1 MDKNKIVA
9 ALDIGTTKI
18 CAMVGRMNQFGK
30 LEILGLGKCQSEGVT
45 RGLITNIEKTTQ
57 GILKAVEEAS
67 NQSGVDIKV
76 VNVGIAGQY
85 IKSSTH
91 KGSIMRDNP
100 DEMIS
105 VEDVERITND
115 MYKLVM
121 PPGVQI
127 IHVMPQ
133 DYVVDNEREIKD
145 PVGMVGSRVEA
156 DFHVI
161 AARTDAVANILR
173 SVHKAGLEI
182 ENIVL
187 EPIASSMAVLMP
199 EEKEAGVVLVD
210 IGGGTTDIAMFYEG
224 IIRHTSVIPF
234 GGYIVTNDIK
244 QGCMLMTTD
253 AEKLKVKFGCAMASQ
268 AKRNEVVSIAGLK
281 NRPHKEISVINLAY
295 IIEARMEEIIDIVFA
310 EIVSSK
316 FIDKMSQG
324 VVLTGGGAQ
333 LNYLKELFEMRT
345 GLECRLGYPTEHL
358 GKSKLEVMKNPMFS
372 TAIGLVMAGFKSVD
386 ERENQYSIK
395 RENSSRV
402 VDHSSPFGRK
412 TPSPVEQPKMIK
424 PTMLSKL
431 FENTRRFLTDDF
443 KDPDYPTQP

>member
-1 MDKNKIVA
+1 MDKDKIVA

-18 CAMVGRMNQFGK
+18 CAIVGRMNQHGR
-30 LEILGLGKCQSEGVT
+30 LEILGMGKCQSEGVT

-57 GILKAVEEAS
+57 GILKAIEDAS
-67 NQSGVDIKV
+67 LQSGVDIKV

-91 KGSIMRDNP
+91 KGSIIRDNP
-100 DEMIS
+100 QDTIS
-105 VEDVERITND
+105 VEDVERLTND

-133 DYVVDNEREIKD
+133 DYTVDNEINVKD
-145 PVGMVGSRVEA
+145 PVGMVGSRLEA

-161 AARTDAVANILR
+161 AARTDAVSNIIR
-173 SVHKAGLEI
+173 SVHKANLEI

-224 IIRHTSVIPF
+224 IIRHTAVIPF
-234 GGYIVTNDIK
+234 GGSIVTNDIK
-244 QGCMLMTTD
+244 TGCMLLPQD
-253 AEKLKVKFGCAMASQ
+253 AEKLKIKFGFAMAAQ
-268 AKRNEVVSIAGLK
+268 AQSNQIVSIPGLK
-281 NRPHKEISVINLAY
+281 NRPAKEISVKNLAF

-310 EIVSSK
+310 EIVSSR
-316 FIDKMSQG
+316 FVDKMTQG

-333 LNYLKELFEMRT
+333 LNALKELFEMRT

-358 GKSKLEVMKNPMFS
+358 GKSKLEAMKNPMFS

-386 ERENQYSIK
+386 DRENNYTIVKQNVIK
-395 RENSSRV
+395 TPPA
-402 VDHSSPFGRK
+402 PFGRQ
-412 TPSPVEQPKMIK
+412 E
-424 PTMLSKL
+424 
-431 FENTRRFLTDDF
+431 
-443 KDPDYPTQP
+443 PTQKESRTADLLSNLFKKTKEFLYDDIKSSDY

>member
-1 MDKNKIVA
+1 MDKDKIVA

-18 CAMVGRMNQFGK
+18 CAIVGKMNQHGR
-30 LEILGLGKCQSEGVT
+30 LEILGMGRCNSEGVT

-57 GILKAVEEAS
+57 GIQKAIEEAS
-67 NQSGVDIKV
+67 QQSGVDIKV

-91 KGSIMRDNP
+91 KGSIMRENAQD
-100 DEMIS
+100 MIGF
-105 VEDVERITND
+105 EDVEKLTND

-121 PPGVQI
+121 PAGVQI

-133 DYVVDNEREIKD
+133 DYSVDNEFGVKD
-145 PVGMVGSRVEA
+145 PVGMVGSRLEA

-161 AARTDAVANILR
+161 AARTDAVSNIIR
-173 SVHKAGLEI
+173 SVHKANLEI

-224 IIRHTSVIPF
+224 IIRHTAVIPF
-234 GGYIVTNDIK
+234 GGSIVTNDIK
-244 QGCMLMTTD
+244 SGCMLLPQD
-253 AEKLKVKFGCAMASQ
+253 AEKLKCKFGYAMAAQ
-268 AKRNEVVSIAGLK
+268 AHTNQIVSIPGLK
-281 NRPHKEISVINLAY
+281 NRPPKEISVKNLAY
-295 IIEARMEEIIDIVFA
+295 IIEARMEEIIDIVFS
-310 EIVSSK
+310 EIVSSR
-316 FIDKMSQG
+316 FVDKMTQG

-333 LNYLKELFEMRT
+333 LNALKDLFEMRT

-358 GKSKLEVMKNPMFS
+358 GKSKLEAMKNPMFS

-386 ERENQYSIK
+386 ERENQYATARTQNVI
-395 RENSSRV
+395 RQQAT
-402 VDHSSPFGRK
+402 FGR
-412 TPSPVEQPKMIK
+412 TEQPQKEPSKSPTDLLSSLFKKTRELLYDDIK
-424 PTMLSKL
+424 GS
-431 FENTRRFLTDDF
+431 
-443 KDPDYPTQP
+443 DY

>member
-1 MDKNKIVA
+1 MDKDKIVA

-18 CAMVGRMNQFGK
+18 CAMVGRMNQHGR
-30 LEILGLGKCQSEGVT
+30 LEILGMGRCQSEGVT

-57 GILKAVEEAS
+57 GISRAIEDAAV
-67 NQSGVDIKV
+67 QSGVDIKV

-91 KGSIMRDNP
+91 KGSMMRDNP
-100 DEMIS
+100 AEMIS
-105 VEDVERITND
+105 VEDVERLTND

-133 DYVVDNEREIKD
+133 NYSVDNEINVKD
-145 PVGMVGSRVEA
+145 PVGMVGSRLEA

-161 AARTDAVANILR
+161 AARTDAVSNILR
-173 SVHKAGLEI
+173 SVHKANLEI

-224 IIRHTSVIPF
+224 IIRHTAVIPF
-234 GGYIVTNDIK
+234 GGAIVTNDIK
-244 QGCMLMTTD
+244 SGCMLLPQD
-253 AEKLKVKFGCAMASQ
+253 AEKLKIKFGFAMASQ
-268 AKRNEVVSIAGLK
+268 AQGNQIVSIPGLK
-281 NRPHKEISVINLAY
+281 NRPAKEISVKNLAY

-310 EIVSSK
+310 EIVSSR
-316 FIDKMSQG
+316 FIDHMSQG

-333 LNYLKELFEMRT
+333 LNALKDLFEMRT

-358 GKSKLEVMKNPMFS
+358 GKSKLEAMKNPMFS

-386 ERENQYSIK
+386 DRENQYNVVRQANVARTASGHLRPDPSLREPRQTPANLLSDLFRRTKEFLYDDIK
-395 RENSSRV
+395 SN
-402 VDHSSPFGRK
+402 
-412 TPSPVEQPKMIK
+412 
-424 PTMLSKL
+424 
-431 FENTRRFLTDDF
+431 
-443 KDPDYPTQP
+443 DY

>member
-1 MDKNKIVA
+1 MDKDKIVA

-18 CAMVGRMNQFGK
+18 CAIVGKMNQHGR
-30 LEILGLGKCQSEGVT
+30 LEILGMGRCNSEGVT

-57 GILKAVEEAS
+57 GIQKAIEEAS
-67 NQSGVDIKV
+67 QQSGVNIKI

-91 KGSIMRDNP
+91 KGSIMRENAQ
-100 DEMIS
+100 EMVS
-105 VEDVERITND
+105 VDDVEKLTND

-121 PPGVQI
+121 PAGVQI

-133 DYVVDNEREIKD
+133 DYTVDNEYGIKD
-145 PVGMVGSRVEA
+145 PVGMVGSRLEA

-161 AARTDAVANILR
+161 AARTDAVSNILR
-173 SVHKAGLEI
+173 SVDKANLEI

-224 IIRHTSVIPF
+224 IIRHTAVIPF
-234 GGYIVTNDIK
+234 GGSIVTNDIK
-244 QGCMLMTTD
+244 SGCMLLPQD
-253 AEKLKVKFGCAMASQ
+253 AEKLKIKFGYAMAAQ
-268 AKRNEVVSIAGLK
+268 AQTNQIVSIPGLK
-281 NRPHKEISVINLAY
+281 NRPPKEISVKNLAY
-295 IIEARMEEIIDIVFA
+295 IIEARMEEIIDIVFS
-310 EIVSSK
+310 EIVSSR
-316 FIDKMSQG
+316 FVDKMTQG

-333 LNYLKELFEMRT
+333 LNALKELFEMRT

-358 GKSKLEVMKNPMFS
+358 GKSKLEAMKNPMFS

-386 ERENQYSIK
+386 ERENQY
-395 RENSSRV
+395 NSTR
-402 VDHSSPFGRK
+402 
-412 TPSPVEQPKMIK
+412 
-424 PTMLSKL
+424 
-431 FENTRRFLTDDF
+431 NTRRMSPPDPETLKPVKETKSTTSLITDLF
-443 KDPDYPTQP
+443 KKTRELLYDDIKGADYN

>member
-1 MDKNKIVA
+1 MDKDKIVA

-18 CAMVGRMNQFGK
+18 CAIVGRMNQHGR
-30 LEILGLGKCQSEGVT
+30 LEILGMGRCQSEGVT

-57 GILKAVEEAS
+57 GIVKAIEDAS
-67 NQSGVDIKV
+67 IQSGVDIKV

-100 DEMIS
+100 QEMVS
-105 VEDVERITND
+105 VEDVERLTND

-133 DYVVDNEREIKD
+133 DYTVDNETEVKD
-145 PVGMVGSRVEA
+145 PVGMVGSRLEA

-161 AARTDAVANILR
+161 AARTDAVSNIIR
-173 SVHKAGLEI
+173 SVHKANLEI

-224 IIRHTSVIPF
+224 IIRHTAVIPF
-234 GGYIVTNDIK
+234 GGSIVTNDIK
-244 QGCMLMTTD
+244 TGCMLLPQD
-253 AEKLKVKFGCAMASQ
+253 AEKLKIKFGYAMAAQ
-268 AKRNEVVSIAGLK
+268 AQNNQIVSIPGLK
-281 NRPHKEISVINLAY
+281 NRPPKEISVKNLAF

-310 EIVSSK
+310 EIVSSR

-333 LNYLKELFEMRT
+333 LNSLKDLFEMRT

-358 GKSKLEVMKNPMFS
+358 GKSKIEAMKNPMFS

-386 ERENQYSIK
+386 DRENHY
-395 RENSSRV
+395 NV
-402 VDHSSPFGRK
+402 VRQNVVKTMPFGRQEPAVKEVK
-412 TPSPVEQPKMIK
+412 THAADLISNLFKKTKEFLYDDIK
-424 PTMLSKL
+424 S
-431 FENTRRFLTDDF
+431 TD
-443 KDPDYPTQP
+443 Y

>member
-1 MDKNKIVA
+1 MDKDKIVA

-18 CAMVGRMNQFGK
+18 CAIVGRMNQHGR
-30 LEILGLGKCQSEGVT
+30 LEILGMGKCQSEGVT

-57 GILKAVEEAS
+57 GILKAIEDAS
-67 NQSGVDIKV
+67 QQSGVDIKV

-91 KGSIMRDNP
+91 KGSIIRDNP
-100 DEMIS
+100 QDTIS
-105 VEDVERITND
+105 VEDVERLTND

-133 DYVVDNEREIKD
+133 DYTVDNEINVKD
-145 PVGMVGSRVEA
+145 PVGMVGSRLEA

-161 AARTDAVANILR
+161 AARTDAVSNIIR
-173 SVHKAGLEI
+173 SVHKANLEI

-224 IIRHTSVIPF
+224 IIRHTAVIPF
-234 GGYIVTNDIK
+234 GGSIVTNDIK
-244 QGCMLMTTD
+244 TGCMLLPQD
-253 AEKLKVKFGCAMASQ
+253 AEKLKIKFGFAMAAQ
-268 AKRNEVVSIAGLK
+268 AQSNQIVSIPGLK
-281 NRPHKEISVINLAY
+281 NRPAKEISVKNLAF

-310 EIVSSK
+310 EIVSSR
-316 FIDKMSQG
+316 FVDKMTQG

-333 LNYLKELFEMRT
+333 LNALKELFEMRT

-358 GKSKLEVMKNPMFS
+358 GKSKLEAMKNPMFS

-386 ERENQYSIK
+386 DRENNYTIVKQNVIK
-395 RENSSRV
+395 TPPA
-402 VDHSSPFGRK
+402 PFGRQ
-412 TPSPVEQPKMIK
+412 E
-424 PTMLSKL
+424 
-431 FENTRRFLTDDF
+431 
-443 KDPDYPTQP
+443 PTQKESRTADLLSNLFKKTKEFLYDDIKSSDY

>member
-1 MDKNKIVA
+1 LPENLIEKQNMDKDKIVA

-18 CAMVGRMNQFGK
+18 CAIVGRMNQHGR
-30 LEILGLGKCQSEGVT
+30 LEILGMGRCNSEGVT

-57 GILKAVEEAS
+57 GILKAIEDAS
-67 NQSGVDIKV
+67 QQSMVDIKV

-91 KGSIMRDNP
+91 KGSIMRDNAH
-100 DEMIS
+100 DMIS
-105 VEDVERITND
+105 VEDVERLTND

-121 PPGVQI
+121 PHGVQI

-133 DYVVDNEREIKD
+133 DYNVDNEFGIKD
-145 PVGMVGSRVEA
+145 PVGMVGSRLEA

-161 AARTDAVANILR
+161 AARTDAVSNILR
-173 SVHKAGLEI
+173 SVHKANLEI

-224 IIRHTSVIPF
+224 IIRHTAVIPF
-234 GGYIVTNDIK
+234 GGSIVTNDIK
-244 QGCMLMTTD
+244 TGCMLLPQD
-253 AEKLKVKFGCAMASQ
+253 AEKLKIKFGYAMASQ
-268 AKRNEVVSIAGLK
+268 APRNEIVSIPGLK
-281 NRPHKEISVINLAY
+281 SRPAKEISVKNLSY

-316 FIDKMSQG
+316 FVDKMSQG

-333 LNYLKELFEMRT
+333 LKVLKELFEMRT

-358 GKSKLEVMKNPMFS
+358 GKSKLEAMKNPMFS
-372 TAIGLVMAGFKSVD
+372 TALGLVMAGFKSVD
-386 ERENQYSIK
+386 ERENQY
-395 RENSSRV
+395 NLV
-402 VDHSSPFGRK
+402 RK
-412 TPSPVEQPKMIK
+412 QNHIK
-424 PTMLSKL
+424 PIGNTKPEPQKEKRSPADLLSNL
-431 FENTRRFLTDDF
+431 FAKTREYLYDDI
-443 KDPDYPTQP
+443 KSNDY

>member
-1 MDKNKIVA
+1 MDKDKIVA

-18 CAMVGRMNQFGK
+18 CAIVGRMNQHGR
-30 LEILGLGKCQSEGVT
+30 LEILGMGRCNSEGVT

-57 GILKAVEEAS
+57 GILKAIEDAS
-67 NQSGVDIKV
+67 QQSMVDIKV

-100 DEMIS
+100 QDMIG
-105 VEDVERITND
+105 VEDVERLTND

-133 DYVVDNEREIKD
+133 DYNVDNEFGIKD
-145 PVGMVGSRVEA
+145 PVGMVGSRLEA

-161 AARTDAVANILR
+161 AARTDAVSNILR
-173 SVHKAGLEI
+173 SVHKANLEI

-224 IIRHTSVIPF
+224 IIRHTAVIPF
-234 GGYIVTNDIK
+234 GGSIVTNDIK
-244 QGCMLMTTD
+244 TGCMLLPQD
-253 AEKLKVKFGCAMASQ
+253 AEKLKIKFGFALASQ
-268 AKRNEVVSIAGLK
+268 AASNQIVSIPGLK
-281 NRPHKEISVINLAY
+281 NRPAKEISVKNLSY

-316 FIDKMSQG
+316 FVDKMSQG

-333 LNYLKELFEMRT
+333 LNALKELFEMRT

-358 GKSKLEVMKNPMFS
+358 GKSKLEAMKNPMFS
-372 TAIGLVMAGFKSVD
+372 TALGLVMAGFKSVD
-386 ERENQYSIK
+386 ERENQY
-395 RENSSRV
+395 NLV
-402 VDHSSPFGRK
+402 RK
-412 TPSPVEQPKMIK
+412 QNHIK
-424 PTMLSKL
+424 PIGNSKPEPQKEKRSPADLLSNL
-431 FENTRRFLTDDF
+431 FAKTREYLYDDI
-443 KDPDYPTQP
+443 KSNDY

>member
-1 MDKNKIVA
+1 MDKDKIVA

-18 CAMVGRMNQFGK
+18 CAIVGRMNQHGR
-30 LEILGLGKCQSEGVT
+30 LEILGMGKCQSEGVT

-57 GILKAVEEAS
+57 GILKAIEDAS
-67 NQSGVDIKV
+67 LQSGVDIKV

-91 KGSIMRDNP
+91 KGSIIRDNP
-100 DEMIS
+100 QDTIS
-105 VEDVERITND
+105 VEDVERLTND

-133 DYVVDNEREIKD
+133 DYTVDNEINVKD
-145 PVGMVGSRVEA
+145 PVGMVGSRLEA

-161 AARTDAVANILR
+161 AARTDAVSNIIR
-173 SVHKAGLEI
+173 SVHKANLEI

-224 IIRHTSVIPF
+224 IIRHTAVIPF
-234 GGYIVTNDIK
+234 GGSIVTNDIK
-244 QGCMLMTTD
+244 TGCMLLPQD
-253 AEKLKVKFGCAMASQ
+253 AEKLKIKFGYAMATQ
-268 AKRNEVVSIAGLK
+268 AQSNQIVSIPGLK
-281 NRPHKEISVINLAY
+281 NRPAKEISVKNLAF

-310 EIVSSK
+310 EIVSSR
-316 FIDKMSQG
+316 FVDKMTQG

-333 LNYLKELFEMRT
+333 LNALKELFEMRT

-358 GKSKLEVMKNPMFS
+358 GKSKIEAMKNPMFS

-386 ERENQYSIK
+386 DRENHYTIVKQNVIK
-395 RENSSRV
+395 TPPA
-402 VDHSSPFGRK
+402 PFGRQEPPQKESRTADLLSNLFRK
-412 TPSPVEQPKMIK
+412 TKEFLIDDIK
-424 PTMLSKL
+424 SS
-431 FENTRRFLTDDF
+431 
-443 KDPDYPTQP
+443 DY

>member
-1 MDKNKIVA
+1 MDKDKIVA

-18 CAMVGRMNQFGK
+18 CAIVGRMNQHGR
-30 LEILGLGKCQSEGVT
+30 LEILGMGRCNSEGVT

-57 GILKAVEEAS
+57 GILKAIEDAS
-67 NQSGVDIKV
+67 QQSMVDIKV

-100 DEMIS
+100 QEMIG
-105 VEDVERITND
+105 VEDVERLTND

-133 DYVVDNEREIKD
+133 DYNVDNEFGIKD
-145 PVGMVGSRVEA
+145 PVGMVGSRLEA

-161 AARTDAVANILR
+161 AARTDAVSNILR
-173 SVHKAGLEI
+173 SVHKANLEI

-224 IIRHTSVIPF
+224 IIRHTAVIPF
-234 GGYIVTNDIK
+234 GGSIVTNDIK
-244 QGCMLMTTD
+244 QGCMLLPQD
-253 AEKLKVKFGCAMASQ
+253 AEKLKIKFGYALASQ
-268 AKRNEVVSIAGLK
+268 AANNQIVSIPGLK
-281 NRPHKEISVINLAY
+281 NRPAKEISVKNLSY

-316 FIDKMSQG
+316 FVDKMSQG

-333 LNYLKELFEMRT
+333 LNALKELFEMRT

-358 GKSKLEVMKNPMFS
+358 GKSKLEAMKNPMFS
-372 TAIGLVMAGFKSVD
+372 TALGLVMAGFKSVD
-386 ERENQYSIK
+386 ERENQY
-395 RENSSRV
+395 NLV
-402 VDHSSPFGRK
+402 RK
-412 TPSPVEQPKMIK
+412 QNHIK
-424 PTMLSKL
+424 PIGNPKPEPKPPPCAGGWTP
-431 FENTRRFLTDDF
+431 RHAA
-443 KDPDYPTQP
+443 

>member
-1 MDKNKIVA
+1 MDKDKIVA

-18 CAMVGRMNQFGK
+18 CAMVGRMNQHGR
-30 LEILGLGKCQSEGVT
+30 LEILGMGRCQSEGVT

-57 GILKAVEEAS
+57 GISRAIEDAAV
-67 NQSGVDIKV
+67 QSGVDIKV

-91 KGSIMRDNP
+91 KGSMMRDNP
-100 DEMIS
+100 GEMIS
-105 VEDVERITND
+105 VEDVERLTND

-133 DYVVDNEREIKD
+133 NYSVDNEINVKD
-145 PVGMVGSRVEA
+145 PVGMVGSRLEA

-161 AARTDAVANILR
+161 AARTDAVSNILR
-173 SVHKAGLEI
+173 SVHKANLEI

-224 IIRHTSVIPF
+224 IIRHTAVIPF
-234 GGYIVTNDIK
+234 GGAIVTNDIK
-244 QGCMLMTTD
+244 SGCMLLPQD
-253 AEKLKVKFGCAMASQ
+253 AEKLKIKFGFAMASQ
-268 AKRNEVVSIAGLK
+268 AQGNQIVSIPGLK
-281 NRPHKEISVINLAY
+281 NRPAKEISVKNLAY

-310 EIVSSK
+310 EIVSSR
-316 FIDKMSQG
+316 FIDHMSQG

-333 LNYLKELFEMRT
+333 LNALKDLFEMRT

-358 GKSKLEVMKNPMFS
+358 GKSKIEAMKNPMFS

-386 ERENQYSIK
+386 DRENQYNVVRQTNVARTAQGYNRPDPGAKEPRQTPAMVLSDLFRRTKEFLYDDIK
-395 RENSSRV
+395 SN
-402 VDHSSPFGRK
+402 
-412 TPSPVEQPKMIK
+412 
-424 PTMLSKL
+424 
-431 FENTRRFLTDDF
+431 
-443 KDPDYPTQP
+443 DY

>member
-1 MDKNKIVA
+1 MDKDKIVA

-18 CAMVGRMNQFGK
+18 CAMVGRMNQHGR
-30 LEILGLGKCQSEGVT
+30 LEILGMGRCQSEGVT

-57 GILKAVEEAS
+57 GILKAIEDAS
-67 NQSGVDIKV
+67 IQSGVDIKV

-91 KGSIMRDNP
+91 KGSTMRENP
-100 DEMIS
+100 NEMIS
-105 VEDVERITND
+105 VEDVERLTND

-133 DYVVDNEREIKD
+133 DYTVDNETNIKD
-145 PVGMVGSRVEA
+145 PVGMVGSRLEA

-161 AARTDAVANILR
+161 AARTDAVSNILR
-173 SVHKAGLEI
+173 SVHKANLEI

-224 IIRHTSVIPF
+224 IIRHTAVIPF
-234 GGYIVTNDIK
+234 GGSIVTNDIK
-244 QGCMLMTTD
+244 TGCMLLPQD
-253 AEKLKVKFGCAMASQ
+253 AEKLKIKFGFAMASQ
-268 AKRNEVVSIAGLK
+268 AQMNQIVSIPGLK
-281 NRPHKEISVINLAY
+281 NRPPKEISVKNLAF

-310 EIVSSK
+310 EIVSSR

-333 LNYLKELFEMRT
+333 LNALKDLFEMRT

-358 GKSKLEVMKNPMFS
+358 GKSKLEAMKNPMFS

-386 ERENQYSIK
+386 DRENQYSVVKQANVVKTIPGFTRMEPAPKEAKTTTADLLSNLFKKTKEFLYDDIK
-395 RENSSRV
+395 SN
-402 VDHSSPFGRK
+402 
-412 TPSPVEQPKMIK
+412 
-424 PTMLSKL
+424 
-431 FENTRRFLTDDF
+431 
-443 KDPDYPTQP
+443 DYNQ

>member
-1 MDKNKIVA
+1 MDKDKIVA

-18 CAMVGRMNQFGK
+18 CAIVGRMNQHGR
-30 LEILGLGKCQSEGVT
+30 LEILGMGRCQSEGVT

-57 GILKAVEEAS
+57 GIVKAIEDAS
-67 NQSGVDIKV
+67 IQSGVDIKV

-100 DEMIS
+100 QDMIS
-105 VEDVERITND
+105 VEDVERLTND

-133 DYVVDNEREIKD
+133 DYTVDNEAEVKD
-145 PVGMVGSRVEA
+145 PVGMVGSRLEA

-161 AARTDAVANILR
+161 AARTDAVSNIIR
-173 SVHKAGLEI
+173 SVHKANLEI

-224 IIRHTSVIPF
+224 IIRHTAVIPF
-234 GGYIVTNDIK
+234 GGSIVTNDIK
-244 QGCMLMTTD
+244 SGCMLLPQD
-253 AEKLKVKFGCAMASQ
+253 AEKLKIKFGFAMAAQ
-268 AKRNEVVSIAGLK
+268 AQNNQIVSIPGLK
-281 NRPHKEISVINLAY
+281 NRPPKEISVKNLAF
-295 IIEARMEEIIDIVFA
+295 IIEARMEEIIDIVFS
-310 EIVSSK
+310 EIVSSQ

-333 LNYLKELFEMRT
+333 LNALKELFEMRT

-358 GKSKLEVMKNPMFS
+358 GKSKLEAMKNPMFS

-386 ERENQYSIK
+386 DRENHYNVVRQQNVIK
-395 RENSSRV
+395 
-402 VDHSSPFGRK
+402 PPPTFGRQEPPVKEVK
-412 TPSPVEQPKMIK
+412 TNAAYLITDLLRKTKEFLIDDIK
-424 PTMLSKL
+424 SSSS
-431 FENTRRFLTDDF
+431 
-443 KDPDYPTQP
+443 DY

>member
-1 MDKNKIVA
+1 MDKDKIVA

-18 CAMVGRMNQFGK
+18 CAIVGRMNQHGR
-30 LEILGLGKCQSEGVT
+30 LEILGMGKCQSEGVT

-57 GILKAVEEAS
+57 GILKAIEDAS
-67 NQSGVDIKV
+67 QQSGVDIKV

-91 KGSIMRDNP
+91 KGSIIRDNP
-100 DEMIS
+100 QDTIS
-105 VEDVERITND
+105 VEDVERLTND

-133 DYVVDNEREIKD
+133 DYTVDNEINVKD
-145 PVGMVGSRVEA
+145 PVGMVGSRLEA

-161 AARTDAVANILR
+161 AARTDAVSNIIR
-173 SVHKAGLEI
+173 SVHKANLEI

-224 IIRHTSVIPF
+224 IIRHTAVIPF
-234 GGYIVTNDIK
+234 GGSIVTNDIK
-244 QGCMLMTTD
+244 TGCMLLPQD
-253 AEKLKVKFGCAMASQ
+253 AEKLKIKFGFAMAAQ
-268 AKRNEVVSIAGLK
+268 AQSNQIVSIPGLK
-281 NRPHKEISVINLAY
+281 NRPAKEISVKNLAF

-310 EIVSSK
+310 EIVSSR
-316 FIDKMSQG
+316 FVDKMTQG

-333 LNYLKELFEMRT
+333 LNALKELFEMRT

-358 GKSKLEVMKNPMFS
+358 GKSKLEAMKNPMFS

-386 ERENQYSIK
+386 DRENNYTIVKQNVIK
-395 RENSSRV
+395 TPPP
-402 VDHSSPFGRK
+402 PFGRQ
-412 TPSPVEQPKMIK
+412 E
-424 PTMLSKL
+424 
-431 FENTRRFLTDDF
+431 
-443 KDPDYPTQP
+443 PTQKESRTADLLSNLFKKTKEFLYDDIKSSDY

>member
-1 MDKNKIVA
+1 MDKDKIVA

-18 CAMVGRMNQFGK
+18 CAIVGRMNQHGR
-30 LEILGLGKCQSEGVT
+30 LEILGMGKCQSEGVT
-45 RGLITNIEKTTQ
+45 RGLITNIEKTTH
-57 GILKAVEEAS
+57 GIVKAIEDAEA
-67 NQSGVDIKV
+67 QSGVDIKV

-100 DEMIS
+100 QDMIS
-105 VEDVERITND
+105 VEDVERLTND

-133 DYVVDNEREIKD
+133 DYIVDNESEVKD
-145 PVGMVGSRVEA
+145 PVGMVGSRLEA

-161 AARTDAVANILR
+161 AARTDAVSNIIR
-173 SVHKAGLEI
+173 SVHKANLEI

-224 IIRHTSVIPF
+224 IIRHTAVIPF
-234 GGYIVTNDIK
+234 GGSIVTNDIK
-244 QGCMLMTTD
+244 TGCMLLPQD
-253 AEKLKVKFGCAMASQ
+253 AEKLKIKFGYAMAAQ
-268 AKRNEVVSIAGLK
+268 AQNNQIVSIPGLK
-281 NRPHKEISVINLAY
+281 NRPPKEISVKNLAF
-295 IIEARMEEIIDIVFA
+295 IIEARMEEIIDIVFS
-310 EIVSSK
+310 EIVSSR

-333 LNYLKELFEMRT
+333 LNALKDLFEMRT

-358 GKSKLEVMKNPMFS
+358 GKSKLEAMKNPMFS

-386 ERENQYSIK
+386 DRENHYNVVRHNVIK
-395 RENSSRV
+395 PPPV
-402 VDHSSPFGRK
+402 FGRQEAPKEVK
-412 TPSPVEQPKMIK
+412 THAADLISNLFKKTKEFLYDDIK
-424 PTMLSKL
+424 S
-431 FENTRRFLTDDF
+431 N
-443 KDPDYPTQP
+443 DY

>member
-1 MDKNKIVA
+1 MDKDKIVA

-18 CAMVGRMNQFGK
+18 CAIVGRMNQHGR
-30 LEILGLGKCQSEGVT
+30 LEILGMGRCNSEGVT

-57 GILKAVEEAS
+57 GILKALEDAS
-67 NQSGVDIKV
+67 QQSMVDIKV

-100 DEMIS
+100 QDMIG
-105 VEDVERITND
+105 VEDVERLTND

-133 DYVVDNEREIKD
+133 DYIVDNEYGIKD
-145 PVGMVGSRVEA
+145 PVGMVGSRLEA

-161 AARTDAVANILR
+161 AARTDAVSNILR
-173 SVHKAGLEI
+173 SVHKANLEI

-224 IIRHTSVIPF
+224 IIRHTAVIPF
-234 GGYIVTNDIK
+234 GGSIVTNDIK
-244 QGCMLMTTD
+244 QGCMLLPQD
-253 AEKLKVKFGCAMASQ
+253 AEKLKIKFGYALASQ
-268 AKRNEVVSIAGLK
+268 AANNQIVSIPGLK
-281 NRPHKEISVINLAY
+281 NRPAKEISVKNLSY

-316 FIDKMSQG
+316 FVDKMSQG

-333 LNYLKELFEMRT
+333 LNALKELFEMRT

-358 GKSKLEVMKNPMFS
+358 GKSKLEAMKNPMFS
-372 TAIGLVMAGFKSVD
+372 TALGLVMAGFKSVD
-386 ERENQYSIK
+386 ERENQY
-395 RENSSRV
+395 NLV
-402 VDHSSPFGRK
+402 RK
-412 TPSPVEQPKMIK
+412 QNHIK
-424 PTMLSKL
+424 PIGNPKPEPKPEKRSPADLLSNL
-431 FENTRRFLTDDF
+431 FVKVREHLYDDI
-443 KDPDYPTQP
+443 KSNDY